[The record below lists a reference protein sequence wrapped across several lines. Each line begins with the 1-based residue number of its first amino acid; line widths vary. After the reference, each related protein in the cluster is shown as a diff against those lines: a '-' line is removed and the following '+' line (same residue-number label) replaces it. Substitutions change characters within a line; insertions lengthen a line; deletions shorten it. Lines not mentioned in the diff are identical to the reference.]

1 MISFSLICK
10 NNHEFEGWF
19 RTSEDYEF
27 QLKKNLISCPN
38 CNNTFIQKAL
48 MAPAVKSSKKLNDKF
63 SDKKNENSNNL
74 DNKAVVGDNDLRM
87 ALRNIRSYVE
97 KNCENVG
104 DNFANEARLIS
115 KGKKKARGIYGKV
128 DSKEAEKLLDE
139 GIEISA
145 VPWLKDDA

>member
-38 CNNTFIQKAL
+38 CSNTVIQKAL
-48 MAPAVKSSKKLNDKF
+48 MAPAVKSSKKLNDK
-63 SDKKNENSNNL
+63 KNENSNNL
-74 DNKAVVGDNDLRM
+74 DNKAVIGDNDLRM
-87 ALRNIRSYVE
+87 ALRNIRAYVE

-104 DNFANEARLIS
+104 DKFANEARLIS
-115 KGKKKARGIYGKV
+115 KGKKKPRGIYGKV
-128 DSKEAEKLLDE
+128 DNKEAEKLLDE
-139 GIEISA
+139 GIEITA
-145 VPWLKDDA
+145 VPWIKDDA

>member
-27 QLKKNLISCPN
+27 QLKKNFISCPN

-74 DNKAVVGDNDLRM
+74 DNKAVIGDNDLRM

-128 DSKEAEKLLDE
+128 DNKEAEKLLDE

-145 VPWLKDDA
+145 VPWIKDDA

>member
-38 CNNTFIQKAL
+38 CNNTVIQKAL

-63 SDKKNENSNNL
+63 TDKKNENSNNL
-74 DNKAVVGDNDLRM
+74 DNKAVIGDNDLRM

-115 KGKKKARGIYGKV
+115 KGKKKSRGIYGKV
-128 DSKEAEKLLDE
+128 DNKEAEKLLDE

-145 VPWLKDDA
+145 VPWIKDDA

>member
-38 CNNTFIQKAL
+38 CSNTVIQKAL
-48 MAPAVKSSKKLNDKF
+48 MAPAVKSSKKLNNKLN
-63 SDKKNENSNNL
+63 DKKNQNSNNL
-74 DNKAVVGDNDLRM
+74 DNKSVIGDNDLRM
-87 ALRNIRSYVE
+87 ALRNIRTYVE

-104 DNFANEARLIS
+104 DKFANEARLIS
-115 KGKKKARGIYGKV
+115 KGKKKPRGIYGKV
-128 DSKEAEKLLDE
+128 DNKEAEKLLDE
-139 GIEISA
+139 GIEITA
-145 VPWLKDDA
+145 VPWIKDDA

>member
-1 MISFSLICK
+1 
-10 NNHEFEGWF
+10 
-19 RTSEDYEF
+19 
-27 QLKKNLISCPN
+27 
-38 CNNTFIQKAL
+38 
-48 MAPAVKSSKKLNDKF
+48 MAPAVKSSKKFNDKF
-63 SDKKNENSNNL
+63 SNKKNGNSNNL
-74 DNKAVVGDNDLRM
+74 DNKAVIGDNDLRM

-128 DSKEAEKLLDE
+128 DNKEAEKLLDE

-145 VPWLKDDA
+145 VPWIKDDA

>member
-1 MISFSLICK
+1 MISFSLICE
-10 NNHEFEGWF
+10 NNHKFEGWF

-38 CNNTFIQKAL
+38 CNNTVIQKAL
-48 MAPAVKSSKKLNDKF
+48 MAPAVKSSKKLNDK
-63 SDKKNENSNNL
+63 KNENSNNL
-74 DNKAVVGDNDLRM
+74 DNKAVIGDNDLRM
-87 ALRNIRSYVE
+87 ALRNIRRYVE
-97 KNCENVG
+97 KSCENVG

-128 DSKEAEKLLDE
+128 DNKEAEKLLDE

-145 VPWLKDDA
+145 VPWIKDDA